1 MCQLNAMAPGH
12 KDTVLI
18 LLQAGARRST
28 VNNMG
33 KNVVQLGSFVGELWG
48 TVRFVSSCTDK
59 AQLGRNCCLQL
70 HSGRLVPIYK
80 FHAIT
85 GSGAV
90 CLVILG
96 PVVLLCL
103 WVN

>member
-1 MCQLNAMAPGH
+1 MCQLNTMAPGH

-48 TVRFVSSCTDK
+48 TVRFVSSCTDE
-59 AQLGRNCCLQL
+59 AQLGRNCCQQL
-70 HSGRLVPIYK
+70 YSWH
-80 FHAIT
+80 
-85 GSGAV
+85 
-90 CLVILG
+90 
-96 PVVLLCL
+96 LLYDCFL
-103 WVN
+103 TNT